1 VRIIPNPEKEAIN
14 RRKHRLDF
22 SRVIEILRWP
32 NLEEPDDRP
41 LGYQHEARMRVYGV
55 LDMRA
60 VVLIYEPVEAGTAS
74 VALRP
79 ISLRYATRTEA
90 RKLWES
96 LQ

>member
-1 VRIIPNPEKEAIN
+1 MRI
-14 RRKHRLDF
+14 
-22 SRVIEILRWP
+22 
-32 NLEEPDDRP
+32 
-41 LGYQHEARMRVYGV
+41 YGA
-55 LDMRA
+55 LDMQG
-60 VVLIYEPVEAGTAS
+60 VVLIYEPVEVETGS